1 MIFAWGGERGFFI
14 MFLVIG
20 QPNGPLQK
28 KKERKKEKPSK
39 HLCFGMHHN

>member
-1 MIFAWGGERGFFI
+1 

-28 KKERKKEKPSK
+28 KKTIKTFVLWDLPQLFK
-39 HLCFGMHHN
+39 LININHNKYLGS